1 MGLADAF
8 KEEDRVQVRFSDFYR
23 LMRES
28 VKAEF
33 LMNGVRCKVPHE
45 QIYEMATGEKATGKE
60 TPVEEQKEAEK

>member
-8 KEEDRVQVRFSDFYR
+8 EKEDRVSVKFSDFYR

-33 LMNGVRCKVPHE
+33 LMNAVTCRVPHE
-45 QIYEMATGEKATGKE
+45 QIYEMATGEKVSPDGA
-60 TPVEEQKEAEK
+60 QKEDAE

>member
-33 LMNGVRCKVPHE
+33 LMNGVRCMVPHE
-45 QIYEMATGEKATGKE
+45 QIYEMATGEKATGEE